1 MAEILT
7 IKNLN
12 YKKNNKTILKDI
24 NLNIASGKIIGL
36 LGENGAGKT
45 TLMRLIAG
53 INPLAEGVITVNGQ
67 TKKAAIK
74 QNVSFSDQLA
84 GFGKNTKI
92 SEVVRFYENVYSDF
106 SKAKYSE
113 VSKYLDVDESKRL
126 SALSTGTRGKLVIA
140 LALSRETKLYLLDEP
155 LSGIDSM
162 SRKKII
168 SSIIQWKDDDSTII
182 ISDHYVT
189 EIASLLDDV
198 IIIKD
203 QTVLEIDS
211 VETIQEK
218 YHLGIEEYY
227 EQVYEGGIKHE

>member
-53 INPLAEGVITVNGQ
+53 INPLTEGVITVNGQ

-227 EQVYEGGIKHE
+227 EQVYEGEIKHE